1 MNIQYIPLD
10 LDILDDAK
18 MIRVVRKYGM
28 QGFGIYIRIITLLW
42 KKEDDGFRWGLEE
55 EDMEDLHEAL
65 RDRGVDRDVM
75 EDIILHHGLFEKDI
89 TEGLP
94 GYFYSKSILRRREKM
109 QSKKEMLSNAGKKG
123 MKSRW
128 ENRDIITDN
137 IKEDISTLKGSN
149 KVVIT
154 NKEKKSK
161 VKEIKLNISFDEI
174 WNLYDYKTG
183 TKEKLRKKWESLTD
197 IEREK
202 IKIHVPLYVK
212 STPDKQFRKHFQPYL
227 NNCGWEDEIL
237 KAVKPKSKTNSV
249 DVLTPILREIRRV
262 GSYGKPEFKEYEK
275 DAQQVARQLG
285 WGNCCTMSEFDLK
298 HNINNSI
305 SITQ

>member
-1 MNIQYIPLD
+1 MARPKHLKYIVLTYEILTSGLSDKEQKVLGNIIGV
-10 LDILDDAK
+10 I
-18 MIRVVRKYGM
+18 
-28 QGFGIYIRIITLLW
+28 QGGGTYRFDNRWIADFLCTHPNSVSRII
-42 KKEDDGFRWGLEE
+42 
-55 EDMEDLHEAL
+55 
-65 RDRGVDRDVM
+65 
-75 EDIILHHGLFEKDI
+75 
-89 TEGLP
+89 
-94 GYFYSKSILRRREKM
+94 
-109 QSKKEMLSNAGKKG
+109 SNLQKKG
-123 MKSRW
+123 LVDVVLVMKEGTKAIDHRVISLT
-128 ENRDIITDN
+128 EMGINTFVNTPLNPSVNTPLNPSVKDN
-137 IKEDISTLKGSN
+137 
-149 KVVIT
+149 
-154 NKEKKSK
+154 KKDNNTK
-161 VKEIKLNISFDEI
+161 DNNINISFDEI

-212 STPDKQFRKHFQPYL
+212 STPDKQFRKHFQTYL

-237 KAVKPKSKTNSV
+237 KVVKPKSKTNSV